1 MILLTNQHVIIT
13 LGLANECVKILS
25 FPAVHLAKKQKL
37 HACSQHPRLQLA
49 PALAAS
55 THARSHHDMRAAST
69 GGGAQPKKSTKH
81 YPPNSQNKGDPIQIQ
96 RSLIL
101 GVVSPDPAKF
111 NFFNFGQDPP
121 KFNFLNFGRGFRTAA
136 SDKHPRP

>member
-1 MILLTNQHVIIT
+1 MISLINQHVIIT

-69 GGGAQPKKSTKH
+69 GGGAQPKKKLNITHQTLK
-81 YPPNSQNKGDPIQIQ
+81 IRLT
-96 RSLIL
+96 RS
-101 GVVSPDPAKF
+101 KF
-111 NFFNFGQDPP
+111 KD
-121 KFNFLNFGRGFRTAA
+121 L
-136 SDKHPRP
+136 

>member
-1 MILLTNQHVIIT
+1 MILLLVINQHVIIT

-69 GGGAQPKKSTKH
+69 GGGAQPKK
-81 YPPNSQNKGDPIQIQ
+81 NKLNITHQTLNIRLT
-96 RSLIL
+96 RS
-101 GVVSPDPAKF
+101 KF
-111 NFFNFGQDPP
+111 KD
-121 KFNFLNFGRGFRTAA
+121 L
-136 SDKHPRP
+136 

>member
-1 MILLTNQHVIIT
+1 MILVNQSTGYHYVRIGKRMCENI
-13 LGLANECVKILS
+13 S

-69 GGGAQPKKSTKH
+69 GGGAQAKKKLNITQQTLK
-81 YPPNSQNKGDPIQIQ
+81 IRLT
-96 RSLIL
+96 RS
-101 GVVSPDPAKF
+101 KF
-111 NFFNFGQDPP
+111 KD
-121 KFNFLNFGRGFRTAA
+121 L
-136 SDKHPRP
+136 

>member
-1 MILLTNQHVIIT
+1 MILLINQHVIIT

-49 PALAAS
+49 PTLAAS

-69 GGGAQPKKSTKH
+69 GGGAQPKKIN
-81 YPPNSQNKGDPIQIQ
+81 YC
-96 RSLIL
+96 
-101 GVVSPDPAKF
+101 V
-111 NFFNFGQDPP
+111 
-121 KFNFLNFGRGFRTAA
+121 
-136 SDKHPRP
+136 

>member
-1 MILLTNQHVIIT
+1 MILLINQHVMIT

-55 THARSHHDMRAAST
+55 THARSHHDMRAART
-69 GGGAQPKKSTKH
+69 GGGAQPNYVNAS
-81 YPPNSQNKGDPIQIQ
+81 IF
-96 RSLIL
+96 RSNAARYTLT
-101 GVVSPDPAKF
+101 
-111 NFFNFGQDPP
+111 
-121 KFNFLNFGRGFRTAA
+121 TAWG
-136 SDKHPRP
+136 

>member
-1 MILLTNQHVIIT
+1 MILLINQHVIIT

-69 GGGAQPKKSTKH
+69 GGEAQPKT
-81 YPPNSQNKGDPIQIQ
+81 
-96 RSLIL
+96 SLIKL
-101 GVVSPDPAKF
+101 NITHQTLKIRLTRSKF
-111 NFFNFGQDPP
+111 KD
-121 KFNFLNFGRGFRTAA
+121 L
-136 SDKHPRP
+136 